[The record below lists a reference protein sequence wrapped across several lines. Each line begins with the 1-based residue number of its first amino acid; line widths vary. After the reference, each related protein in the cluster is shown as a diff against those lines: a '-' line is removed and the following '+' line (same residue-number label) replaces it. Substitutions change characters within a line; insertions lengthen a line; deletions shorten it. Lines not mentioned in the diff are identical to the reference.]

1 MELNG
6 EGRISGKR
14 PTIMVTNDDGIDAHG
29 LRALVRVLVS
39 TNLYDVRVCAP
50 DSEKSAVSHSII
62 WSRPLTAQRV
72 EIDGAEAYAV
82 SGTPADC
89 TGLGLS
95 EALFP
100 SLPDLVLS
108 GINVGSNCGY
118 NIVYSGTVAGARE
131 AFIYDV
137 PSASISYDWKYGD
150 INVNDFILAAQACL
164 PIIDG
169 IINAIKNKTHP
180 KKCFLNIDLPTDI
193 ANHKGYK
200 LTTQG
205 KSLTKMGWI
214 QVEKEAQRVKML
226 STMSMETD
234 SGVISDNNATS
245 AHHHSQDSRL
255 FKRDVSSVLRNMVV
269 EEGTDLHFL
278 QEGFITVTLIGALS
292 QVDVDCQNYY
302 KEWLPKITNQP

>member
-6 EGRISGKR
+6 EARISGER
-14 PTIMVTNDDGIDAHG
+14 PIITVSNDDGID
-29 LRALVRVLVS
+29 
-39 TNLYDVRVCAP
+39 CAWS
-50 DSEKSAVSHSII
+50 SEKSAVSHSII

-72 EIDGAEAYAV
+72 EIDGAEAYAE
-82 SGTPADC
+82 PLRI
-89 TGLGLS
+89 GLGLS

-118 NIVYSGTVAGARE
+118 NM
-131 AFIYDV
+131 
-137 PSASISYDWKYGD
+137 KCGD
-150 INVNDFILAAQACL
+150 INVNDFILVAQACL
-164 PIIDG
+164 PIING
-169 IINAIKNKTHP
+169 IIHAIKNKTHP
-180 KKCFLNIDLPTDI
+180 KN
-193 ANHKGYK
+193 GYK

-214 QVEKEAQRVKML
+214 QVEKEAQGAKML

-234 SGVISDNNATS
+234 SGVVSDNTTPHLLIIIHKIAIC
-245 AHHHSQDSRL
+245 SRE
-255 FKRDVSSVLRNMVV
+255 RTMVV

-278 QEGFITVTLIGALS
+278 QEGFITVAPIGALS